1 MTREKTVVLFPH
13 KPEGSEFLG
22 YRDAN
27 TGKYGI
33 EPQFQNAS
41 RFIEGLASVGF
52 PEDCTAWRDRLSG
65 QSKIDCTPGVK
76 ITKHG
81 VPFEN

>member
-52 PEDCTAWRDRLSG
+52 PEDCTVWRDRLQRPIEDRLYPRRQNHKTRG
-65 QSKIDCTPGVK
+65 AI
-76 ITKHG
+76 
-81 VPFEN
+81 